1 MLYRSRNS
9 RSLAKNVWVGRAVE
23 SWSDV
28 PRNPTG
34 FSRGSINMAFR
45 KRLLG
50 LLLEAEDEARRLG
63 PDPAYRLI
71 EDDALREI
79 QRVWAFDWAD
89 WEHSAVEIA
98 RPYRGDAWAPPL
110 HPRLAPRRHLPGVP
124 STPCR
129 KLLIQDAAHD
139 VDLPPL
145 LLWRL
150 ADILERFRDDP
161 TYRGFVAANG
171 RMAAL
176 LDSDWRSD
184 GVIVSDLLWEHAV
197 ELAGEEDRRLQA
209 EERARLAARAA
220 QPAFVELEPPAP
232 PPTQAD
238 TIVAE
243 ILDVLKRD
251 AAANVWERVARAPR
265 HGTAPR
271 KRARHVEDDGA
282 GAIVW
287 DVARWF
293 DHPTGRKDT
302 FFCRDGSY
310 GYVSEIYGNMQGK
323 ARHWVSYPPARD
335 YVGVDH
341 PPTHVVLGK
350 RAAKYQAL
358 AYMDGRWRRVVFD
371 QRELCWRYVDARGA
385 HQGHA
390 TWHAEPLKTAAH
402 AALRLERPL
411 DDDPWLEA
419 LDSMTPRRSLHDPER
434 SER

>member
-1 MLYRSRNS
+1 M
-9 RSLAKNVWVGRAVE
+9 
-23 SWSDV
+23 
-28 PRNPTG
+28 
-34 FSRGSINMAFR
+34 
-45 KRLLG
+45 
-50 LLLEAEDEARRLG
+50 
-63 PDPAYRLI
+63 
-71 EDDALREI
+71 
-79 QRVWAFDWAD
+79 
-89 WEHSAVEIA
+89 
-98 RPYRGDAWAPPL
+98 
-110 HPRLAPRRHLPGVP
+110 
-124 STPCR
+124 
-129 KLLIQDAAHD
+129 
-139 VDLPPL
+139 
-145 LLWRL
+145 
-150 ADILERFRDDP
+150 
-161 TYRGFVAANG
+161 
-171 RMAAL
+171 
-176 LDSDWRSD
+176 
-184 GVIVSDLLWEHAV
+184 
-197 ELAGEEDRRLQA
+197 
-209 EERARLAARAA
+209 
-220 QPAFVELEPPAP
+220 
-232 PPTQAD
+232 
-238 TIVAE
+238 
-243 ILDVLKRD
+243 
-251 AAANVWERVARAPR
+251 
-265 HGTAPR
+265 
-271 KRARHVEDDGA
+271 
-282 GAIVW
+282 W

-411 DDDPWLEA
+411 DDDRWLEA